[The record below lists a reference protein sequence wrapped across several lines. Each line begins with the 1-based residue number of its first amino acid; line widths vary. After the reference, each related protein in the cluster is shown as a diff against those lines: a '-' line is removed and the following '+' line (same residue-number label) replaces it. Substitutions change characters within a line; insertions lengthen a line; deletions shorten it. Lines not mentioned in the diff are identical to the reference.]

1 MELWMTKP
9 DGKGRQAQSMD
20 KERRNGAGSGAG
32 NPVTREV
39 ERKVAQSLKKD
50 CKPLGILYE
59 ALLNAEDS
67 IDNVAAATD
76 PGKDHG
82 GMRAS
87 EARDRLHKGDHILAH
102 HGIYDGD
109 GHVYQYDCFLP
120 DLLPKVMVVSLE
132 CFAAGDPVQVFDEG
146 TFYSPDEIIGRA
158 RSRLGET
165 RYGLV
170 CNNCENFAT
179 WCRLGGAVEEKPE
192 EADTLIPINP

>member
-102 HGIYDGD
+102 L
-109 GHVYQYDCFLP
+109 LP

>member
-1 MELWMTKP
+1 MKRCSTPKTASTTWPRRRTPARTTEAC
-9 DGKGRQAQSMD
+9 GR
-20 KERRNGAGSGAG
+20 
-32 NPVTREV
+32 P
-39 ERKVAQSLKKD
+39 
-50 CKPLGILYE
+50 
-59 ALLNAEDS
+59 
-67 IDNVAAATD
+67 
-76 PGKDHG
+76 
-82 GMRAS
+82 
-87 EARDRLHKGDHILAH
+87 H

>member
-1 MELWMTKP
+1 MTKP

-82 GMRAS
+82 GTTTAS
-87 EARDRLHKGDHILAH
+87 
-102 HGIYDGD
+102 
-109 GHVYQYDCFLP
+109 
-120 DLLPKVMVVSLE
+120 
-132 CFAAGDPVQVFDEG
+132 
-146 TFYSPDEIIGRA
+146 T
-158 RSRLGET
+158 T
-165 RYGLV
+165 
-170 CNNCENFAT
+170 AT
-179 WCRLGGAVEEKPE
+179 AMCTSTTASCR
-192 EADTLIPINP
+192 TCCRR

>member
-1 MELWMTKP
+1 MTKP

-87 EARDRLHKGDHILAH
+87 EARDPTTA
-102 HGIYDGD
+102 
-109 GHVYQYDCFLP
+109 
-120 DLLPKVMVVSLE
+120 S
-132 CFAAGDPVQVFDEG
+132 
-146 TFYSPDEIIGRA
+146 T
-158 RSRLGET
+158 T
-165 RYGLV
+165 
-170 CNNCENFAT
+170 AT
-179 WCRLGGAVEEKPE
+179 AMCTSTTASCR
-192 EADTLIPINP
+192 TCCRR